1 MLLNPV
7 HVMPTR
13 DSSSPDQQR
22 ALTHLF
28 KILLLPFAPFPLCD
42 CAHLFCIFQ
51 SVTLFKFCVFHLLK
65 LVKALSLCSCLCV
78 RADFS
83 YSIVFFFFSCLCFP
97 SLPSS
102 LFSQF
107 LVRFPGIWSVLVVF
121 VPVKEVLHFASIPLD
136 FSLTVNPG

>member
-1 MLLNPV
+1 MSCPLGTVPPQTNRGHSLTFLKFFFYHLLHFLFVIV
-7 HVMPTR
+7 HTCFVF
-13 DSSSPDQQR
+13 SN
-22 ALTHLF
+22 
-28 KILLLPFAPFPLCD
+28 LLPYLSSVSFPSL
-42 CAHLFCIFQ
+42 
-51 SVTLFKFCVFHLLK
+51 

-136 FSLTVNPG
+136 FSLTVNSG